1 MVEARLPAGP
11 QKRRITA
18 EEYHRMADV
27 GILGP
32 EERVELLD
40 GEIIQMSPI
49 NPPHNSTV
57 WRLNDWFTPRLHGR
71 AIVSVQGAFRL
82 TMFSEPEPDLMIVRF
97 RDDFYAT
104 THAGPQD
111 VLLIIEVADTSL
123 RYDRDRKLPRYAAE
137 GIPDAWIADV
147 NRRRLTV
154 YRDPT
159 PAGYRRVI
167 ALTRRATIAPLA
179 FPDLEL
185 RWEDVFGKP

>member
-1 MVEARLPAGP
+1 MVQAPLPTGP
-11 QKRRITA
+11 QRRRITA
-18 EEYHRMADV
+18 EEYHRMAEA

-57 WRLNDWFTPRLHGR
+57 MRLSDWFIPRLHGR
-71 AIVSVQGAFRL
+71 AIVSVQGSFRL
-82 TMFSEPEPDLMIVRF
+82 TPFSEPEPDIAVLRY
-97 RDDFYAT
+97 REDFYAT
-104 THAGPQD
+104 AHAGPQD
-111 VLLIIEVADTSL
+111 VLLIVEVADTSL

-147 NRRRLTV
+147 NRKRLSV
-154 YRDPT
+154 YREPT
-159 PAGYRRVI
+159 PDGYQQVLT
-167 ALTRRATIAPLA
+167 LTRRATIAPLA

-185 RWEDVFGKP
+185 RWEDVFGRL